1 MSQTHWKKNFNYE
14 YLGTYSL
21 EDGKDLILTIKD
33 TATVKVTGANGRK
46 EDCFVLNFLEAEKP
60 MILNR
65 TNAKI
70 IEKIHDTPYVEEWS
84 GKKIQLYSKKV
95 DAFGTMTTG
104 LRVRGFIPKE
114 DSEADKLKAELRTI
128 IIAYND
134 SDKEDV
140 VKAVVAAGD
149 DVKKLKLEL
158 KKLKK

>member
-1 MSQTHWKKNFNYE
+1 MEKTHWKKQFNYE

-33 TATVKVTGANGRK
+33 TEQKEVSGAGGRK
-46 EDCFVLNFLEAEKP
+46 EVCFTINFMEDEKP

-70 IEKIHDTPYVEEWS
+70 IEKIHKTPFVEEWS

-104 LRVRGFIPKE
+104 LRIREFVPKTE
-114 DSEADKLKAELRTI
+114 TESDLLKAELRNLILVYTG
-128 IIAYND
+128 D
-134 SDKEDV
+134 DKDEV
-140 VKAVVAAGD
+140 IKSVVAAGD
-149 DVKKLKLEL
+149 DVKKLKTQL
-158 KKLKK
+158 KKLK